1 MIYHPWRVSRPD
13 AQTAAR
19 LSAAVGQPLLVGK
32 VLAARGVCDSQEA
45 VRRCGDGQLLSDP
58 FLLAGMEQAVDRIH
72 RAIDD
77 GERIVVFGDYDVDGV
92 TATALLY
99 TYLDAAGAEVYYK
112 LPSRDE
118 DGYGLSANAVE
129 QMAEK
134 EVGLVITV
142 DNGISANEAIALA
155 VEKGMDVVVT
165 DHHLPPAVLPQAA
178 ALVDPQL
185 PFDKSPCKSLSGA
198 GVAFK
203 LVCALDAADPA
214 EMLPYYGDLAAI
226 GTVADIMNLEGE
238 NRTIVKA
245 GLSLLQ
251 NTDRPGLAALISQCG
266 LEGKELTAENVSF
279 GLAPRLNAAGRM
291 DSATV
296 ALRLL
301 LSDDEEEA
309 TLLAQELDDKNAAR
323 QKAEQEISQIVLEQ
337 LTADPT
343 YQSDRILVAW
353 GDGFH
358 PGVIGI
364 VASRIAERMGKP
376 AIIISVD
383 ENGEGKGSG
392 RSQEGISL
400 YEAIASCEQLLIRFG
415 GHASAAGLSI
425 RRENLPAFRKAINL
439 WAAAHHPVV
448 DVPAIV
454 ADAPVALNEISEQEV
469 AALSVLAP
477 FGNGNPAPLFLV
489 ENALVDAVYPVSE
502 GKHCRVRLRQN
513 GSILNA
519 VFFGKGPDALGYVPG
534 DTVDVL
540 VALSIF
546 EGRNGA
552 MVSARIKDLRPA
564 GMGEEHAQL
573 AQWADAFCSGAA
585 LEEAQR
591 RAITPVRADTAGVYR
606 FLAAHPQG
614 LSESDSRPLFAKF
627 GAGSAGKVIISLKAL
642 EQLSLIENKNG
653 CWRLLP
659 VKEKKDLFSAPVLKK
674 LEE

>member
-1 MIYHPWRVSRPD
+1 MVAAIPVQMALRDAFLAAGLGCLLCLIYSGLRFVLGQSAVALAFSDVFCCISGVLMLR
-13 AQTAAR
+13 
-19 LSAAVGQPLLVGK
+19 SAA
-32 VLAARGVCDSQEA
+32 A
-45 VRRCGDGQLLSDP
+45 VS
-58 FLLAGMEQAVDRIH
+58 
-72 RAIDD
+72 
-77 GERIVVFGDYDVDGV
+77 
-92 TATALLY
+92 Y
-99 TYLDAAGAEVYYK
+99 T
-112 LPSRDE
+112 
-118 DGYGLSANAVE
+118 
-129 QMAEK
+129 
-134 EVGLVITV
+134 
-142 DNGISANEAIALA
+142 
-155 VEKGMDVVVT
+155 
-165 DHHLPPAVLPQAA
+165 HL
-178 ALVDPQL
+178 
-185 PFDKSPCKSLSGA
+185 
-198 GVAFK
+198 
-203 LVCALDAADPA
+203 
-214 EMLPYYGDLAAI
+214 
-226 GTVADIMNLEGE
+226 
-238 NRTIVKA
+238 VKA

-448 DVPAIV
+448 RCV
-454 ADAPVALNEISEQEV
+454 
-469 AALSVLAP
+469 
-477 FGNGNPAPLFLV
+477 
-489 ENALVDAVYPVSE
+489 
-502 GKHCRVRLRQN
+502 
-513 GSILNA
+513 
-519 VFFGKGPDALGYVPG
+519 
-534 DTVDVL
+534 
-540 VALSIF
+540 
-546 EGRNGA
+546 
-552 MVSARIKDLRPA
+552 
-564 GMGEEHAQL
+564 
-573 AQWADAFCSGAA
+573 
-585 LEEAQR
+585 
-591 RAITPVRADTAGVYR
+591 
-606 FLAAHPQG
+606 
-614 LSESDSRPLFAKF
+614 
-627 GAGSAGKVIISLKAL
+627 
-642 EQLSLIENKNG
+642 
-653 CWRLLP
+653 
-659 VKEKKDLFSAPVLKK
+659 
-674 LEE
+674 